1 MNQFVKIL
9 LKAGL
14 EKKLKER
21 KLKKAEE
28 EEPEAKQNRKLI
40 LIAVGLGVG
49 AVAGLCAVR
58 SLKALRQARLEKA
71 EREMNLDDDT
81 SPVIKLPEEVLPEEK
96 PEPEELPPEEPKPE
110 AEA

>member
-49 AVAGLCAVR
+49 AVAGLCTVK
-58 SLKALRQARLEKA
+58 SLKALREAQKEKA
-71 EREMNLDDDT
+71 EREL
-81 SPVIKLPEEVLPEEK
+81 SPDEDASPAGKLPEEALPEEQ
-96 PEPEELPPEEPKPE
+96 PQPEELPTEEPKPE
-110 AEA
+110 PEA